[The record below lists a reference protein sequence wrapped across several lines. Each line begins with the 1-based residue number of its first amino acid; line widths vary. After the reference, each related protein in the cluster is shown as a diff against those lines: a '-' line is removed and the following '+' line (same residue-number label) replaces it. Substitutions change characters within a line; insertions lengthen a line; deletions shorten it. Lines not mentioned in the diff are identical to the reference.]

1 MNLYVLAIKS
11 LWHRRVIMGLSL
23 ASIALSV
30 ALLVGVERVREG
42 VRSSF
47 SGTISQTDLI
57 VGAPTG
63 ALQLL
68 LYSVFNIGQGIAG
81 IDYSSFERIREH
93 PDVDWAVPFSLGD
106 SYRGRRVFGTTTEYF
121 ERYRHHGDRGLSFSE
136 GRAFAGIYEV
146 VLGAEVA
153 RSFRHSLGDRL
164 VLSHGVGPESEIS
177 VLEHSNI
184 TFEVVGILDLT
195 STPVDR
201 SVYVSLQAIDA
212 LHVGWEDGASPA
224 PPAPP
229 APGEEADA
237 DFIASQDLDTG
248 VISGFFLRARSR
260 LHVLNLQREIAA
272 NTDEPLMAII
282 PGVALAELWRNF
294 EVFEQALRLISL
306 LVMSVGLTSMFV
318 AIYSTLQVRRREVSI
333 LRALGAGFSQITALF
348 VMEAVVVSC
357 LAAVAGV
364 GLVYVLLVVGRPLL
378 MQEFGIS
385 VALTAPGQTEALA
398 LGALLVLGSLVG
410 FIPAVKAYRTALSD
424 GLSVRL

>member
-1 MNLYVLAIKS
+1 MNLYTLALKS

-23 ASIALSV
+23 VSIALSV

-63 ALQLL
+63 SLQLL
-68 LYSVFNIGQGIAG
+68 LYSVFNIGQGLAG
-81 IDYSSFERIREH
+81 IDYSSFERIKEH
-93 PDVDWAVPFSLGD
+93 HDVEWAVPFSLGD
-106 SYRGRRVFGTTTEYF
+106 SYRGRRVFGTTQEYF
-121 ERYRHHGDRGLSFSE
+121 LRYRHHGDRRLTFAE
-136 GRAFAGIYEV
+136 GRRFEGVYEI

-153 RSFRHSLGDRL
+153 RSFRHRLGDRL
-164 VLSHGVGPESEIS
+164 ILSHGVGPESEIS
-177 VLEHSNI
+177 VLDHGNI
-184 TFEVVGILDLT
+184 TFEVVGILDHT

-212 LHVGWEDGASPA
+212 LHVGWEDGA
-224 PPAPP
+224 PP

-237 DFIASQDLDTG
+237 DFIAAQDLDTA
-248 VISGFFLRARSR
+248 VISGFFLRAHSR
-260 LHVLNLQREIAA
+260 LQVLNLQREIAS

-318 AIYSTLQVRRREVSI
+318 AIYSTLQVRRREMSI
-333 LRALGAGFSQITALF
+333 LRALGAGFSQISALF
-348 VMEAVVVSC
+348 VMEAIFVSFLAVVVG
-357 LAAVAGV
+357 VA
-364 GLVYVLLVVGRPLL
+364 LVYTLLLVAQPLL
-378 MQEFGIS
+378 LREFGIS
-385 VALTAPGQTEALA
+385 VTLTAPGQTEALA